1 MLSFTLTII
10 DAMPPPPRR
19 VKIKLIDAAN
29 PADLAPSKESKKVT
43 RTVVKAPPSLLQTML
58 TCTETLEAA
67 EPMEAIES
75 SSFAEPAPKKR
86 KFEHKAVIMQSAVCR
101 DDRLVF
107 HLTCTCLTCFKETS
121 LHALPEW
128 KRLDVATMMRAV
140 NKRCGATHDFSI
152 PFRLRTW
159 QPS

>member
-1 MLSFTLTII
+1 MLSFTLTNVE
-10 DAMPPPPRR
+10 AMPPPPRR

-43 RTVVKAPPSLLQTML
+43 RTVVKAPPFKLLQTL
-58 TCTETLEAA
+58 RCAEKLETT

-86 KFEHKAVIMQSAVCR
+86 KFEHKAVIMQSAKSEGE
-101 DDRLVF
+101 RLVF
-107 HLTCTCLTCFKETS
+107 HLTCSCLTCFRETHTAS
-121 LHALPEW
+121 LPESE
-128 KRLDVATMMRAV
+128 RLDLGNLMRWADL
-140 NKRCGATHDFSI
+140 RCRARHDFSI
-152 PFRLRTW
+152 PFRLRTC